1 MYLPV
6 CILPYAVEN
15 NIFSVEKSTGF
26 VDKTVDKNNSLKGVF
41 TRKQKAEI
49 LIKEFQLSYFF
60 IKVLYQGKENNVF
73 LR

>member
-49 LIKEFQLSYFF
+49 LIKEFQLSYFL
-60 IKVLYQGKENNVF
+60 KVLSGMF
-73 LR
+73 S